1 MEQVLRVLVGFA
13 LAVVPAVLLCRVV
26 MSLGVVD
33 APTEARK
40 TQAAPVPTLG
50 GVAVALS
57 TLLAIS
63 VDNELIAG
71 EFNPL
76 LFVVGAGAIGALAV
90 GAIDDVIGLRA
101 ALKLLLLIGIAFG
114 VAYGG
119 VRPDVFAPWPGLAL
133 PMPAWVAIGGSALW
147 LVVVMNAVNFMDGA
161 NGLAMGMA
169 AIAATGLAICAAL
182 LGRWD
187 CAVTA
192 GALAGALCGFLVWNV
207 PGRLF
212 AGDAGALFVGTV
224 LGAIGLE
231 IVRLRPDLV
240 LVPPIL
246 MLPFLSDVLLT
257 LVWRAK
263 HGKKL
268 FEAHRDHSYQ
278 IAIKAGLPHWQVS
291 SVHAV
296 WAMNAAIV
304 AILSALLARQIP
316 AILFVLLLV
325 VSTWLHMK
333 IRRAGVENGLVGKE
347 IA

>member
-1 MEQVLRVLVGFA
+1 MDQVLRILVGLA
-13 LAVVPAVLLCRVV
+13 LAVVPSVLLCRVV

-50 GVAVALS
+50 GVAIALS

-71 EFNPL
+71 EFNPMAL
-76 LFVVGAGAIGALAV
+76 IVGGGAIIALLV
-90 GAIDDVIGLRA
+90 GVVDDVLGLRA
-101 ALKLLLLIGIAFG
+101 VLKLLALTAVGVG
-114 VAYGG
+114 VAYAG
-119 VRPDVFAPWPGLAL
+119 VRPEVFEPWPGLSL
-133 PMPAWVAIGGSALW
+133 PMPVWLAIGGSALW

-169 AIAATGLAICAAL
+169 AIASVGFAVCAAL

-187 CAVTA
+187 CAVMA
-192 GALAGALCGFLVWNV
+192 GALTGALCGFLVWNV
-207 PGRLF
+207 SGRLF
-212 AGDAGALFVGTV
+212 AGDAGALFVGAV
-224 LGAIGLE
+224 LGGLGLE

-257 LVWRAK
+257 LAWRAK

-278 IAIKAGLPHWQVS
+278 IAIKAGLKHWQVS

-304 AILSALLARQIP
+304 AILSTLLARQIP
-316 AILFVLLLV
+316 VILFVLLLL